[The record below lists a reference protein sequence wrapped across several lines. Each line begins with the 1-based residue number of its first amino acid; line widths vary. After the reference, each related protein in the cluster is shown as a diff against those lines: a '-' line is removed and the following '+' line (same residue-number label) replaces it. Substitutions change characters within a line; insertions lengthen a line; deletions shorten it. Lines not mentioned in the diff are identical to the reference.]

1 MHDAHVFASG
11 FAHAAVVVSIDLP
24 HWLAAGTTCKGWGC
38 LAINPAYMYIY
49 YNNVVEF

>member
-24 HWLAAGTTCKGWGC
+24 HWLAAELHVRGGDAWLLTLRICTYITT
-38 LAINPAYMYIY
+38 M
-49 YNNVVEF
+49 